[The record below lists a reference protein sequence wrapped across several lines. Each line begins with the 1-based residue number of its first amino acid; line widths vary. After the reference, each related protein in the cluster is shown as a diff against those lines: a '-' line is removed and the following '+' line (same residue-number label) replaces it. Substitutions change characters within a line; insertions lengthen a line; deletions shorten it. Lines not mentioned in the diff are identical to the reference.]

1 MKKSELRQIIKEEI
15 SKVLKEGSITR
26 YNQGDDI
33 SILAREVA
41 KIIGMF
47 LDPNEF
53 YEYLRYYLKQSS
65 DAEQLKVLEDAFSEI
80 EQADVKDTE
89 LYKQYIAL

>member
-1 MKKSELRQIIKEEI
+1 MKKSQLRQIIKEEI
-15 SKVLKEGSITR
+15 SKVLEEGSITR

-65 DAEQLKVLEDAFSEI
+65 DAEKLKVLKDAFSEI
-80 EQADVKDTE
+80 KQSNVKDTE